1 MTDSDTFELF
11 DLRVTVE
18 EIRGRCTCDHV
29 VGDWFEVHGGKL
41 SLPPGRSFCLYA
53 LQSTLP
59 LLPAKQRALQ
69 ANDWMSTDAHVV
81 CPDPLCGTLMR
92 IERTI
97 RHVLHH
103 ADVSAVPLESRAAQ
117 AASKDEGAGNDS
129 EARKR
134 RSGARSA
141 AGQGR
146 ANR

>member
-1 MTDSDTFELF
+1 MSDTFELF

-18 EIRGRCTCDHV
+18 EIRGRCTCDQV

-53 LQSTLP
+53 LQSTIP

-69 ANDWMSTDAHVV
+69 ANDWMSTDTHVV
-81 CPDPLCGTLMR
+81 CPDPLCGVLMR
-92 IERTI
+92 IDRTVQ
-97 RHVLHH
+97 HVVHH
-103 ADVSAVPLESRAAQ
+103 ADVSAVALASSGDQ
-117 AASKDEGAGNDS
+117 A
-129 EARKR
+129 ARKR
-134 RSGARSA
+134 AGDASESDSEERSSGSSSA